1 MTNHLG
7 KGIRVA
13 TTVALL
19 ALSVGGCTKKA
30 TMVEEGNRLG
40 VLHRGNGT
48 EPADLD
54 PQIVTGVP
62 EHHIIVALFEGLVS
76 PNPKDLTPEPGVAES
91 WTVSPD
97 QKTYTFKIRANA
109 KWSNGDAFT
118 AQDFVYSWNRV
129 LSPGLASEYA
139 YMLYPVE
146 NAEAFNAG
154 KIKDFAQVGVR
165 ALDPQTLQVRL
176 KAPTPY
182 FLQLLAH
189 YSTFPVH
196 KATIEKHGAMDARG
210 TKWTRPEN
218 MVSNGPFTLKQW
230 DLNKIIRVEKNP
242 LYWDAQTVALNGIH
256 FYPTDSQQTEERKF
270 RAGELHVTNEVPLN
284 KIEVYRK
291 ENPELIRVTP
301 YLGTYYYRMNVT
313 KKPLDNVKVR
323 QALVMAI
330 DRKQIVERVTKGGQ
344 IPAESFTPP
353 GTAGYTAAA
362 RIEYNPEKARQLL
375 AEAGYPGGKGM
386 PPVEILFNTSEAHK
400 VIAEAVQQMLK
411 KELGIDVQLA
421 NQDWKVYLSSQK
433 TLNYGISRAGW
444 IGDYVDPNN
453 FLDMW
458 VTGGGNN
465 QTGWSNARYDALI
478 KEASMTGD
486 SAKRFAAFQE
496 AEKILLTELPVIPIY
511 TYTRVYLIRPEVQG
525 WEGNILDA
533 HPYKYIRLGAPAKV
547 AQAAAETAT
556 KTN

>member
-1 MTNHLG
+1 MLVAVLG
-7 KGIRVA
+7 G
-13 TTVALL
+13 L
-19 ALSVGGCTKKA
+19 AGCTKKE
-30 TMVEEGNRLG
+30 TLVDEGNRLG
-40 VLHRGNGT
+40 ILHRGNGT
-48 EPADLD
+48 EPQDLD

-62 EHHIIVALFEGLVS
+62 EHHIITALFEGLVAQ
-76 PNPKDLTPEPGVAES
+76 NPKDLSPEPGMAES
-91 WTVSPD
+91 WTVSSD

-118 AQDFVYSWNRV
+118 AQDFVYSWNRI
-129 LSPGLASEYA
+129 LSPGLAGEYA

-146 NAEAFNAG
+146 NAEDFNSG
-154 KIKDFAQVGVR
+154 KLKDFTKVGVK
-165 ALDPQTLQVRL
+165 ALDAQTLQVKL

-196 KATIEKHGAMDARG
+196 KTTIEKHGAMDTRG

-218 MVSNGPFTLKQW
+218 MVSNGPFVLKQW
-230 DLNKIIRVEKNP
+230 ELNKIIRVEKNP
-242 LYWDAQTVALNGIH
+242 TYWDAQTVTLNGVN

-270 RAGELHVTNEVPLN
+270 RAGELHVTNEVPLG
-284 KIEVYRK
+284 KIEVYKK
-291 ENPELIRVTP
+291 ENPELIRITP

-313 KKPLDNVKVR
+313 KKPLDNKKIR
-323 QALVMAI
+323 QALVMAV

-353 GTAGYTAAA
+353 GTAGYTAEAK
-362 RIEYNPEKARQLL
+362 IEYNPEKARSLL
-375 AEAGYPGGKGM
+375 AEAGFPGGKGL
-386 PPVEILFNTSEAHK
+386 PPIEILFNTSESHK

-411 KELGIDVQLA
+411 KELGVDVQLV
-421 NQDWKVYLSSQK
+421 NQDWKVYLNSQK
-433 TLNYGISRAGW
+433 TLNYHVSRAGW

-465 QTGWSNARYDALI
+465 QTGWSNARYDGLI
-478 KEASMTGD
+478 REASQTGD
-486 SAKRFAAFQE
+486 TAKRMAAFQA
-496 AEKILLTELPVIPIY
+496 AEKILLEELPVLPVY

-525 WEGNILDA
+525 WESNILDQ
-533 HPYKYIRLGAPAKV
+533 HPYKYIRLGGAAPAKV
-547 AQAAAETAT
+547 AS
-556 KTN
+556 N